1 MIASV
6 AYLLLYLSF
15 GVLTVRFLL
24 PRHKPLNRI
33 WLGLSLGV
41 LEEMWFPALFAFFF
55 GFTAAAHAA
64 AAGLLLL
71 LTLGCWLARDR
82 RDPAPWDAEEK
93 AMLRKTLPV
102 LIPLTI
108 LGAYLQYT
116 HVMRVD
122 GAGFWHV
129 GQSTYGDLPMHLS
142 FITGLAG
149 KRFPADYPFY
159 PGYRLSYPFLTD
171 SLSTTFYLLGCSL
184 QAAVILPGTLMMAL
198 CFMGVLVLGR
208 EMTAGGKAVV
218 LAALLFFL
226 NGGLGFLYNFDLAGG
241 AWEAQEGAPLLKQIG
256 QTVSGWFRTA
266 GDRMETI
273 LTGFYKTPTNQPDP
287 NNLRWS
293 NVICDLMIPQRT
305 LLGGWCTVIPC
316 FYLQDACFR
325 PKKLEAD
332 YGWRGLILLGIWAG
346 ALPLIHTHSFLA
358 LGLASL
364 GCMLYDWIHGD
375 PNALMIRRQRWQI
388 LVRYMVY
395 GGIAAAVAAPQ
406 LFEFTFRQSF
416 QTGGSA
422 SASAQLYLWFYLFLL
437 LGPASF
443 AALCYHTMGGG
454 CRGET
459 GWKLYAKRIL
469 PALGVAAACAALGL
483 FIRTFLRE
491 FQGGGFVVFQ
501 FNWVNNPGG
510 RGMRDLYLWFYIK
523 NIGLPFLVLIAALF
537 DKTPRNRRLFAM
549 ALPIILAGEFIR
561 FQPNDY
567 DNNKLFYLAWL
578 LCCMIA
584 ADWCAALWQRLR
596 GMRSRWV
603 LAVLAAV
610 VTFLS
615 AGLTIWRE
623 CVSDYVAFSPEA
635 VEAGE
640 FARDQTEK
648 DAVFLTGTQHLN
660 PVLSI
665 GGKTIVCGPDLW
677 LYWHGFDTQERK
689 DDLRRF
695 YTDPEGH
702 PEIPQKYGADYICV
716 SSYERT
722 EYGAD
727 EEVLSRNYRKVFE
740 NGDTVIWKVP
750 EG

>member
-1 MIASV
+1 MIASLS
-6 AYLLLYLSF
+6 YLLLYLSF

-41 LEEMWFPALFAFFF
+41 LEEMWLPALFAFFF

-71 LTLGCWLARDR
+71 LTLACWLLRDR

-122 GAGFWHV
+122 GAGYWHV

-149 KRFPADYPFY
+149 KSFPADYPFF
-159 PGYRLSYPFLTD
+159 PGARLSYPFLAD

-184 QAAVILPGTLMMAL
+184 QAAVTIPGTLMMAL

-208 EMTAGGKAVV
+208 EMTAGGKAVI

-226 NGGLGFLYNFDLAGG
+226 NGGLGFLYDFDLAGG
-241 AWEAQEGAPLLKQIG
+241 TWDAREGAPLFTRIG
-256 QTVSGWFRTA
+256 QTASGWFSTVGERI
-266 GDRMETI
+266 ENI
-273 LTGFYKTPTNQPDP
+273 LTGFYKTPTNQPNP

-293 NVICDLMIPQRT
+293 NVICDMMIPQRT
-305 LLGGWCTVIPC
+305 LLGGWCAVIPC
-316 FYLQDACFR
+316 FYLLDAVFR
-325 PKKLEAD
+325 PKKRDPGNGA
-332 YGWRGLILLGIWAG
+332 RGLILLGIWAG
-346 ALPLIHTHSFLA
+346 ALPLIHTHSFLT

-375 PNALMIRRQRWQI
+375 PDAMMIRRKRWQI
-388 LVRYMVY
+388 LVPYAVFA
-395 GGIAAAVAAPQ
+395 GITLLLALPQ
-406 LFEFTFRQSF
+406 LLAFTFRQ
-416 QTGGSA
+416 T
-422 SASAQLYLWFYLFLL
+422 
-437 LGPASF
+437 
-443 AALCYHTMGGG
+443 
-454 CRGET
+454 
-459 GWKLYAKRIL
+459 
-469 PALGVAAACAALGL
+469 
-483 FIRTFLRE
+483 
-491 FQGGGFVVFQ
+491 FQGGSGGSFLQFR

-510 RGMRDLYLWFYIK
+510 QGMRDLYLWFYIK

-549 ALPIILAGEFIR
+549 ALPIILAAEFIR

-584 ADWCAALWQRLR
+584 ADWCASLWQRLR

-615 AGLTIWRE
+615 AGLPIWRE
-623 CVSDYVAFSPEA
+623 CVSDYVAYSPEA
-635 VEAGE
+635 VEAGV

-689 DDLRRF
+689 DELRLF

-722 EYGAD
+722 EYGVD
-727 EEVLSRNYRKVFE
+727 EEALSRSYRKVFE
-740 NGDTVIWKVP
+740 NGETVIWKVP

>member
-1 MIASV
+1 MIASLS
-6 AYLLLYLSF
+6 YLLLYLSF

-41 LEEMWFPALFAFFF
+41 LEEMWLPALFAFFF

-71 LTLGCWLARDR
+71 LTLACWLLRDR

-122 GAGFWHV
+122 GAGYWHV

-149 KRFPADYPFY
+149 KSFPADYPFF
-159 PGYRLSYPFLTD
+159 PGARLSYPFLAD

-184 QAAVILPGTLMMAL
+184 QAAVTIPGTLMMAL

-208 EMTAGGKAVV
+208 EMTAGGKAVI

-226 NGGLGFLYNFDLAGG
+226 NGGLGFLYDFDLAGG
-241 AWEAQEGAPLLKQIG
+241 TWDAREGAPLFTRIG
-256 QTVSGWFRTA
+256 QTASGWFSTVGERI
-266 GDRMETI
+266 ENI
-273 LTGFYKTPTNQPDP
+273 LTGFYKTPTNQPNP

-293 NVICDLMIPQRT
+293 NVICDMMIPQRT
-305 LLGGWCTVIPC
+305 LLGGWCAVIPC
-316 FYLQDACFR
+316 FYLLDAVFR
-325 PKKLEAD
+325 PKKRDPGNGA
-332 YGWRGLILLGIWAG
+332 RGLILLGIWAG

-375 PNALMIRRQRWQI
+375 PDAMMIRRKRWQI
-388 LVRYMVY
+388 LVPYAVFA
-395 GGIAAAVAAPQ
+395 GITLLLALPQ
-406 LFEFTFRQSF
+406 LLAFTFRQ
-416 QTGGSA
+416 T
-422 SASAQLYLWFYLFLL
+422 
-437 LGPASF
+437 
-443 AALCYHTMGGG
+443 
-454 CRGET
+454 
-459 GWKLYAKRIL
+459 
-469 PALGVAAACAALGL
+469 
-483 FIRTFLRE
+483 
-491 FQGGGFVVFQ
+491 FQGGSGSSFLQFR

-510 RGMRDLYLWFYIK
+510 QGMRDLYLWFYIK

-549 ALPIILAGEFIR
+549 ALPIILAAEFIR

-584 ADWCAALWQRLR
+584 ADWCASLWQRLR

-623 CVSDYVAFSPEA
+623 CVSDYVAYSPEA
-635 VEAGE
+635 VEAGV

-689 DDLRRF
+689 DDLRLF

-722 EYGAD
+722 EYGVD
-727 EEVLSRNYRKVFE
+727 EEALSRSYRKVFE
-740 NGDTVIWKVP
+740 NGETVIWKVP